1 MEILLL
7 CVSFSLWGIEIIL
20 YLEKRYLK
28 CIIIVHI
35 MMMMMT
41 VMYKTSG

>member
-20 YLEKRYLK
+20 YLEKKYLK

-35 MMMMMT
+35 IIMMMT
-41 VMYKTSG
+41 VVYKMSG